1 VKFGVFMYESIVSL
15 LKSWLGLA
23 VRVVMYD
30 SLHLVV
36 AVVLVFQCVTVY
48 Q

>member
-1 VKFGVFMYESIVSL
+1 VKFGVFMYETNVSL